1 MMVKMRKWFEN
12 YWYHYK
18 WRTLIVAFF
27 VVIFTVCVVQM
38 LQKKS
43 YDAYILYSGPKV
55 FSSEQETALTNA
67 LRYVVSDYDQNG
79 EINLCLTKLIMMSE
93 EELEEAKAQAEAE
106 GSTLAYNY
114 DTRQRTK
121 DQLGMEM
128 MTGNS
133 YLCFLSEFI
142 YQEYKDHDRFA
153 ALADVLGYHPEDAD
167 DAFSIKLANTAYGA
181 YFSDAFSCMGEN
193 VIVCIRQ
200 PNVVDKYAK
209 DAMDEYQNNV
219 EILKKI
225 IEFKVQ

>member
-1 MMVKMRKWFEN
+1 MKKLRKWLEN

-18 WRTLIVAFF
+18 WRTIIIAFF
-27 VVIFTVCVVQM
+27 AVVITVCTVQM

-55 FSSEQETALTNA
+55 FTSEQETALTNA
-67 LRYVVSDYDQNG
+67 LRYVVSDYDDNG
-79 EINLCLTKLIMMSE
+79 ETNLCLTKLILMSE
-93 EELEEAKAQAEAE
+93 QELEEAKEQAKEE

-121 DQLGMEM
+121 EQLGMEM

-133 YLCFLSEFI
+133 YLCFLSEYI
-142 YQEYKDHDRFA
+142 YEEYKDHDRFA
-153 ALADVLGYHPEDAD
+153 PLADVLGYHPENAEDAY
-167 DAFSIKLANTAYGA
+167 SIYLANTEYGT

-200 PNVVDKYAK
+200 PNVVDQYAK

-219 EILKKI
+219 QILKKI